1 MSEKRILINQIA
13 GAMEIELLPALDSTM
28 SLADITRRL
37 LELEQEFQTL
47 LVKAAGDFGD
57 DAYTERFRTIAE
69 EMADLKEKRKNI
81 EAHRAGS
88 EADHRIKQAVE
99 IMENTSSEITVWN
112 ESTIRQLVDWV
123 KILSSE
129 EILVC
134 LHGGIEIRQRMEL

>member
-13 GAMEIELLPALDSTM
+13 GAMEIELLPGLDSTM
-28 SLADITRRL
+28 SLADISRRL

-57 DAYTERFRTIAE
+57 ESYTERFRALAE
-69 EMADLKEKRKNI
+69 EMADLKEKRKTL
-81 EAHRAGS
+81 EAHRTGS
-88 EADHRIKQAVE
+88 EADLRIKQA
-99 IMENTSSEITVWN
+99 IHAMETSSAAITFWE

-123 KILSSE
+123 KILSAE

-134 LHGGIEIRQRMEL
+134 LHGGIELRQRMES